1 MTGLVS
7 CPNVWRSALLM
18 VIGVAPHVAI
28 ANDPARIASG
38 TSFLESFESLD
49 RGRWVIANGWA
60 NNAEQGCVWSASNV
74 KLAGN
79 KMSLVLN
86 NRRSG
91 GKSFSCGELQTREL
105 YGHGTYEARMQ
116 PAAGQGIV
124 SAFFS
129 YSGPRHGVDKSQ
141 ERWLSF
147 SFVGKNFKELLLGHA
162 SGGRVYHHNL
172 RLAFDPSEAMNDYA
186 IQWTPRSVQWFVNG
200 QLVHTL
206 DIAPTE
212 RQPNVPAKVF
222 VSLRNGVG
230 EDQAAWLGQFE
241 YDGRP
246 LSTTYEYI
254 AFTELGAPCQFPT
267 SVVCKQ
273 ARP

>member
-1 MTGLVS
+1 
-7 CPNVWRSALLM
+7 
-18 VIGVAPHVAI
+18 
-28 ANDPARIASG
+28 
-38 TSFLESFESLD
+38 
-49 RGRWVIANGWA
+49 
-60 NNAEQGCVWSASNV
+60 
-74 KLAGN
+74 
-79 KMSLVLN
+79 
-86 NRRSG
+86 
-91 GKSFSCGELQTREL
+91 
-105 YGHGTYEARMQ
+105 MQ

-129 YSGPRHGVDKSQ
+129 YAGPPHGVDKSQ
-141 ERWLSF
+141 ERWF
-147 SFVGKNFKELLLGHA
+147 SFDFAGKDLNTLHLGFQA
-162 SGGRVYHHNL
+162 AGSRVHRHKVN
-172 RLAFDPSEAMNDYA
+172 LAFDPSQAMNDYA
-186 IQWTPRSVQWFVNG
+186 IQWTPRSLRWFVNG